1 MEKRTEKTEAILM
14 ERFGRDCL
22 ISLATVEDG
31 MPYVRGVNAFYQ
43 DGSFYVLT
51 HALSNKVRQIEKN
64 DAVSICGE
72 WFTAQGT
79 AMSLGA
85 FLREENREIADRM
98 KTLFAGWLD
107 NGHVNLEDEHTCI
120 LKIRLKNGVLFSHG
134 TRYDID
140 FE

>member
-14 ERFGRDCL
+14 ERFGQDCL

-31 MPYVRGVNAFYQ
+31 LPYVRGVNAFYQ
-43 DGSFYVLT
+43 NGSFYVLT
-51 HALSNKVRQIEKN
+51 HALSNKARQIEKN
-64 DAVSICGE
+64 AAVAICGE

-79 AMSLGA
+79 AAILGA
-85 FLREENREIADRM
+85 FAKEENRKIAEQM
-98 KTLFAGWLD
+98 KILFSGWLD
-107 NGHVNLEDEHTCI
+107 NGHVDLADEHTCI
-120 LKIRLKNGVLFSHG
+120 LEIRLKSGVLFSQG

>member
-14 ERFGRDCL
+14 ERFGQDCL

-31 MPYVRGVNAFYQ
+31 LPYVRGVNAFYQ

-51 HALSNKVRQIEKN
+51 HALSNKVRQIQKN
-64 DAVSICGE
+64 AAVAICGE

-79 AMSLGA
+79 AAILGTFA
-85 FLREENREIADRM
+85 KEENRKIAEQM
-98 KTLFAGWLD
+98 KILFAGWLD
-107 NGHVNLEDEHTCI
+107 NGHVDLADEHTCI
-120 LKIRLKNGVLFSHG
+120 LEIRLKSGVLFSQG

>member
-98 KTLFAGWLD
+98 KTLFVGWLD
-107 NGHVNLEDEHTCI
+107 NGHMNLEDEHTCI

>member
-107 NGHVNLEDEHTCI
+107 NGHMNLEDEHTCI
-120 LKIRLKNGVLFSHG
+120 LKIRLKTGVLFSHG

>member
-1 MEKRTEKTEAILM
+1 METRTEKTEAILM